1 MKKSCFITNSG
12 INQNTGGGIV
22 GYNLLGAL
30 LKNTE
35 VKYVFSTHKFAN
47 NSINFGGKE
56 ATFPVYHA
64 PVLHSIPAYSINPA
78 DYNYNADPFSMD
90 YLAYHILPTEPID
103 IVQTYGCPFGLTVEE
118 LKRKG
123 AKVVAD
129 VAPHNLEISQE
140 EHLKLAGKYPYPH
153 LTEEMLWGMYSRN
166 LRLSDVVIVHS
177 HSSAKYIQQKARL
190 KDLPTVI
197 PHGINLPETIPA
209 YPEAFIPGY
218 FGALGIDK
226 GLSYLVRAWVQI
238 NNPVPKGEL
247 YAGGY
252 GTEAFGQSSYC
263 KALGG
268 FENTSDFYKQI
279 SIYIQPSVTEGF
291 GITPLEAMAH
301 GRPAIVTTGTGV
313 ADLITDGKDG
323 FVIPIRDIEAIQGRI
338 QYFMDNPAEIQRMGA
353 EARKTAEK
361 YTWDKIREK
370 YVSIY
375 NQL

>member
-1 MKKSCFITNSG
+1 MKKSCLITNSG

-22 GYNLLGAL
+22 SYNLFEAL
-30 LKNTE
+30 QSCTE
-35 VKYVFSTHKFAN
+35 IKYVFSTHKFTN
-47 NSINFGGKE
+47 NSIAFGGKE
-56 ATFPVYHA
+56 GKPTFPDLA
-64 PVLHSIPAYSINPA
+64 IPAYSINPG

-90 YLAYHILPTEPID
+90 YLAYHILPAEPID

-118 LKRKG
+118 LKRAG
-123 AKVVAD
+123 SKVVAD

-140 EHLKLAGKYPYPH
+140 EHLKLAGKYPFPH
-153 LTEEMLWGMYSRN
+153 LTDEMLWGMYSRN

-177 HSSAKYIQQKARL
+177 NSSAKYIQQKARL

-209 YPEAFIPGY
+209 YPEKFIPGY

-226 GLSYLVRAWVQI
+226 GLTYFARAWIQI
-238 NNPVPKGEL
+238 NTPTPKGEA
-247 YAGGY
+247 YIGGY
-252 GTEAFGQSSYC
+252 GTEAFNIQGYPSLF

-279 SIYIQPSVTEGF
+279 SVYIQPSVTEGF

-313 ADLITDGKDG
+313 AELITDGKDG
-323 FVIPIRDIEAIQGRI
+323 FVIPIRNIEAIQGRI

-361 YTWDKIREK
+361 YTWDKIKEQ

-375 NQL
+375 NKF